1 MKTAT
6 PAKRS
11 CVTFVGAATLAVLT
25 LGFTCTVQA
34 RDHVS
39 ISVGIGVPGIQVRAA
54 NGFPIYTQPRPVYVQ
69 PAQIYYAAPQPIYY
83 GSQPVYVLQQP
94 VYYSPQPVYVQ
105 PQPVYYDRPYGRR
118 HHGGFYAQEFRSG
131 YGGSE
136 YAPDRAPIY
145 YRR

>member
-6 PAKRS
+6 HAKRS
-11 CVTFVGAATLAVLT
+11 GMTFVGAAALAVLA

-34 RDHVS
+34 RDNVS
-39 ISVGIGVPGIQVRAA
+39 ISVGIGLPGIQIGAA

-69 PAQIYYAAPQPIYY
+69 PAQIYAALQPIYY

-94 VYYSPQPVYVQ
+94 VYYGPQPVYIQ
-105 PQPVYYDRPYGRR
+105 PQPMYYGRPYGRR
-118 HHGGFYAQEFRSG
+118 HHGGYYAQELRSG
-131 YGGSE
+131 YGGPE